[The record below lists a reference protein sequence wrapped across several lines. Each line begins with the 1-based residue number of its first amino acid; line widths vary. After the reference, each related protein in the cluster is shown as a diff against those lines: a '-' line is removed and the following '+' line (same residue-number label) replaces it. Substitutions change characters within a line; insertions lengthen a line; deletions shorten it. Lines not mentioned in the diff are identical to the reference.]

1 MTVYKATV
9 RNKQTNNYEVISGEY
24 SSKKAFIEDLRRN
37 GYAVNDKK
45 VKKSDVYDAIIKYT
59 DCDDDAWAICN
70 TVEDAMD
77 IFAAYERYFE
87 KRERMYNEK
96 YEEDTAEQPTVE
108 TVEEEKEM
116 TTYTVIDEMRKG
128 TDKEVF
134 KGTVEDLRNYANNRI
149 KEDIKELVIDER
161 EIEYI
166 QDCLIG
172 NDFSIIIEEIGE
184 YLFGDSGKYT
194 VAGVDE

>member
-9 RNKQTNNYEVISGEY
+9 RNKQTDNYEVISGEY

-45 VKKSDVYDAIIKYT
+45 VKKADVYDAIVKYT
-59 DCDDDAWAICN
+59 DCDDDAWTTCN

-96 YEEDTAEQPTVE
+96 YGAEEQATVE